1 MGISLSKSVAL
12 LLVLVF
18 LTASCITVKAVSA
31 ASPNSWT
38 SKAPMNEARSSLGVA
53 VVNGKIYAIG
63 GSTQSGSMP
72 NSIPSTV
79 YGFKG
84 TMGVDTNEEYD
95 PATDTWT
102 YKASMP
108 TPRLAFAT
116 AVYQNKIYCIGG
128 QAQGNYTGANEVYDP
143 ATDTWE
149 TKTPMPT
156 ARGWLTAGVVNGKI
170 YLIGGEP
177 NGPLNE
183 VYDPATDS
191 WITKTPAPTA
201 LSWTWASSAA
211 SAVFNSKI
219 YFVGGEGSGKLNQI
233 YDVETDK
240 WSSGASS
247 PSSVDGGA
255 AGATTGVWAPKQIY
269 ILGEIVAARS
279 EEPTFV
285 RVYDPVTGSWA
296 FGADAPTSRYNFGV
310 AVVNDILYAIGGH
323 THSQYPLGIYAP
335 VATNEQYT
343 PFGYGTVPPAVA
355 VVSPEN
361 RTYNVTSVSLV
372 FTVNKPVVWIGFSL
386 DEQDNVTITS
396 NTTLSGLSSGVH
408 NIAVYAKDALENMG
422 ASETISF
429 TIAKEPE
436 TFSIRL
442 VAAVAIVVA
451 AVVLVAAVGVGL
463 SAYLNKRK

>member
-1 MGISLSKSVAL
+1 MGISLSRSVAL

-18 LTASCITVKAVSA
+18 LTASCITFKAVSA

-95 PATDTWT
+95 PATDTW
-102 YKASMP
+102 
-108 TPRLAFAT
+108 
-116 AVYQNKIYCIGG
+116 
-128 QAQGNYTGANEVYDP
+128 
-143 ATDTWE
+143 E

-177 NGPLNE
+177 NGTLNE

-201 LSWTWASSAA
+201 LSWTWASSAT

-285 RVYDPVTGSWA
+285 RVYDPDIDSWV

-343 PFGYGTVPPAVA
+343 PFGYDTVPPAVA

-361 RTYNVTSVSLV
+361 RIYNVTSVSLV

-396 NTTLSGLSSGVH
+396 NTTLTGLTNGLH
-408 NIAVYAKDALENMG
+408 NVTVYAKDAFENMG
-422 ASETISF
+422 ASETITF

-442 VAAVAIVVA
+442 AAAVAIVVA

-463 SAYLNKRK
+463 SAYLKKRK

>member
-1 MGISLSKSVAL
+1 MGISLSRSVAL

-18 LTASCITVKAVSA
+18 LTASCITFKAVSA

-95 PATDTWT
+95 PATDTWET
-102 YKASMP
+102 RTPMP
-108 TPRLAFAT
+108 TPRGWVT
-116 AVYQNKIYCIGG
+116 AS
-128 QAQGNYTGANEVYDP
+128 
-143 ATDTWE
+143 
-149 TKTPMPT
+149 
-156 ARGWLTAGVVNGKI
+156 VVNSEI

-177 NGPLNE
+177 NGTLNE

-201 LSWTWASSAA
+201 LSWTWASSAT

-285 RVYDPVTGSWA
+285 RVYDPDIDSWV

-343 PFGYGTVPPAVA
+343 PFGYDTVPPAVA

-361 RTYNVTSVSLV
+361 KTYNVTSVSLV

-396 NTTLSGLSSGVH
+396 NTTLTGLTNGLH
-408 NIAVYAKDALENMG
+408 NVTVYAKDAFENMG
-422 ASETISF
+422 ASETITF

-442 VAAVAIVVA
+442 AAAVAIVVA

-463 SAYLNKRK
+463 SAYLKKRK